1 VDNLW
6 LRCGRLILTVF
17 ATTMA
22 QPLSAPADPSED
34 DALDAYSRVVSTVAA
49 RVTPAVVKIDVARRR
64 RPATSP
70 GDGGSGS
77 GFLFTPDGFI
87 LTNSHVVSGAASLG
101 VTLTDGREMPGH
113 LVGDD
118 PHTDLAVV
126 RVHTTDPLQAVTLGD
141 ASRLQVGQLVVAI
154 GNPYGWKGTVT
165 AGVISALG
173 RSLRARSGRL
183 IDDVIQ
189 TDAAL
194 NPGNSGGPLVDS
206 RGRVIGVATAMIGG
220 AQGLC
225 FAISMST
232 AEIVAA
238 SLMREGKVRRSYIG
252 IGGQTVPIPRKVVR
266 HHELPVETGLLVVS
280 VEPGSPAAR
289 SGIADGDILVAFG
302 DMPIPTID
310 SLVRLLTEDRAGVTA
325 TTTLLRGTQKILLPL
340 TPAAR

>member
-1 VDNLW
+1 
-6 LRCGRLILTVF
+6 
-17 ATTMA
+17 MA

-34 DALDAYSRVVSTVAA
+34 EALDAYSRVVSTVAA
-49 RVTPAVVKIDVARRR
+49 RVTPAVVKIDVNRRR
-64 RPATSP
+64 SAATSP

-87 LTNSHVVSGAASLG
+87 LTNSHVVSGASSLG

-113 LVGDD
+113 VVGDD

-266 HHELPVETGLLVVS
+266 HHELPVDTGLLVVS

-302 DMPIPTID
+302 DTPLPTID